1 MKRAKM
7 TIGNAVIELELAET
21 AFRQAKG
28 LMFRKSLGS
37 NKGMLFVFGTERRY
51 PIWMFGMRF
60 PIDIIWID
68 RQMRVVDIAKN
79 AQPCLLFCRFYTPKK
94 KTKYILEANAGF
106 AERRKVRV
114 GSKAVLKLR

>member
-7 TIGNAVIELELAET
+7 TIGNATIELEVAET
-21 AFRQAKG
+21 SFRQAKG
-28 LMFRKSLGS
+28 LMFRKFLGI
-37 NKGMLFVFGTERRY
+37 NRGMLFVSDTECHY

-68 RQMRVVDIAKN
+68 MQMRVVDIAKN

-94 KTKYILEANAGF
+94 KAKYILEVNAGF
-106 AERRKVRV
+106 AERRKVKV
-114 GSKAVLKLR
+114 GSKAILKLR